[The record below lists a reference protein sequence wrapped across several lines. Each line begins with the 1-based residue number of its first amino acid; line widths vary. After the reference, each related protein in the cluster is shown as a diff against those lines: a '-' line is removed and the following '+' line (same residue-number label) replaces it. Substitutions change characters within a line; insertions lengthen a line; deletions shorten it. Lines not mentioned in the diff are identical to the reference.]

1 MKYIFIILTILTTA
15 YGQLIMKYEIN
26 KIGQIPT
33 DSINSM
39 LSYFVK
45 SVSNIGIISGMLAL
59 VISTFTWMAA
69 ISKFDL
75 STAYP
80 IMSIN
85 FILIPFLSV
94 FLLNES
100 FNFFK
105 LAGVI
110 VIIIGI
116 IIFSKGM

>member
-1 MKYIFIILTILTTA
+1 MILTILFTS

-26 KIGQIPT
+26 KFGQIPT
-33 DSINSM
+33 ESFNSM
-39 LSYFVK
+39 LSYLVK
-45 SVSNIGIISGMLAL
+45 SISNIGIISGLLAL

-69 ISKFDL
+69 ISKFEL

-85 FILIPFLSV
+85 FILVPFLSV